1 VEARHPVTPE
11 ALHADDGESFQEP
24 ARRNGQLRAV
34 GIRIALFGQPRV
46 LSDDGSHEFALP
58 RKTLNVL
65 AYLILNRR
73 RAPTRDTIAFALFPD
88 EEEETARGALR
99 RNLSYLL
106 QALPDGRQYID
117 ADAER
122 VAWNAASPA
131 HVDVIAFE
139 QAMSEGR
146 LSDAIAEYTGQLLP
160 TIYDEWAT
168 ADRERL
174 RDAFHDALSR
184 TVAGDR
190 SRRSYDTATSGA
202 HRLLDE
208 DPWREDMVRQ
218 LMAIRYEAGDRA
230 GALLVFERFAALL
243 RREMQTEP
251 MPETFALREAVLR
264 GARLATSEP
273 QRFVGAASGA
283 SDTGLPF
290 VGRDAAMELGHAAW
304 QSAADG
310 SARVLFVS
318 GEAGVGKSRFTTEL
332 VRLAEREGAFIVRG
346 YTSSGGEQ
354 QPYEVFMDALQGG
367 SALLDEHART
377 TLSDDRAARL
387 RLFDAVRRRLSD
399 LSRARP
405 IVLVLEDLHWAG
417 APTIDLLDVVAR
429 RLDRAPVLIVATSR
443 SDELARAHPLRALRR
458 QLQSQRL
465 ATEITLDRLNLDD
478 ATRAA
483 RAALPATVDE
493 TALAQILAWVDGVP
507 LLLVEAVRDLAAGR
521 SSTAS
526 SMTSLVA
533 ERFQRL
539 SPDAEMALIFG
550 AVLGERFDLGTLVA
564 ATGWRDDQVLD
575 AIGES
580 IEHGFV
586 RAASRAPGLAFAF
599 THDLVRVAALERIS
613 QADLVRTHGL
623 VARAISTQAGDN
635 GARAGQ
641 IARHFAAA
649 GENVRAAEYFRGAAQ
664 YALDVFANEDA
675 RESASAGLAL
685 CDEMA
690 PSQRRLRYELV
701 DLREQS
707 LARLGATGE
716 RREDAR
722 TLVTLADGEEG
733 AAVALGRLFEAHFND
748 VAGRTDAL
756 ARLAGAARASPLA
769 ERTYAHATARHAFL
783 RSEFANAREAALRT
797 ADTFEQAG
805 DMRAAM
811 KARLMG
817 ISCLA
822 RLGSFGQAEREVEQ
836 LRPAADASG
845 DAVLRWEF
853 HLVACMAQAETHREE
868 AIEDARRSLALA
880 LRIGDRYGE
889 ARARHN
895 VATVA
900 SKLRRYDEA
909 LDQHERALAAYRDVG
924 DAPGI
929 FDTSLNV
936 IAVRMFC
943 GDYER
948 PRQLLDEIEEDAT
961 PFLGMRC
968 ELIRG
973 LFAKRT
979 ERFDDA
985 ERYLRNARRLS
996 NDLGASFVRARSEFE
1011 LADLLTSQGRLDEAG
1026 TLLNSALDAFAT
1038 MGEPEVEVEALA
1050 LSARLL
1056 AITGDAQSARE
1067 RAARAAARCK
1077 ERRPQSYSEIIW
1089 NLASAFIALGD
1100 ESAAHVLAWDAAA
1113 ACVDDALRMPAELAE
1128 TYLKLPWHQQTLAY
1142 VWDGLKEPSHT
1153 SAAGSVASDL
1163 TRRRGR

>member
-1 VEARHPVTPE
+1 
-11 ALHADDGESFQEP
+11 
-24 ARRNGQLRAV
+24 V

-88 EEEETARGALR
+88 DEEETARGALR

-122 VAWNAASPA
+122 VAWNTASPA

-139 QAMSEGR
+139 HAMSEDR
-146 LSDAIAEYTGQLLP
+146 LADATAEYTGQLLP

-190 SRRSYDTATSGA
+190 SRRSYDAATAGA

-208 DPWREDMVRQ
+208 DPWREDIVRQ

-230 GALLVFERFAALL
+230 GSLLVFERFAALL

-273 QRFVGAASGA
+273 QRLVGTAAGG

-290 VGRDAAMELGHAAW
+290 VGRDAAMDRGHRAW

-310 SARVLFVS
+310 SASVLFVS

-332 VRLAEREGAFIVRG
+332 VRIAEREGAFIVRG

-354 QPYEVFMDALQGG
+354 QPYEVFMDALHGAP
-367 SALLDEHART
+367 ALLEEHART

-429 RLDRAPVLIVATSR
+429 RLEHAPVLIVATSR

-458 QLQSQRL
+458 QLQSQGL

-483 RAALPATVDE
+483 RAVLPVTVDE
-493 TALAQILAWVDGVP
+493 TALTQILSWVDGVP

-521 SSTAS
+521 TSTAF
-526 SMTSLVA
+526 SMTSLLA
-533 ERFQRL
+533 ERFERL
-539 SPDAEMALIFG
+539 SPNAETALIFG

-575 AIGES
+575 ALGES

-586 RAASRAPGLAFAF
+586 RAASRAPGLTFAF
-599 THDLVRVAALERIS
+599 THDLVRVAASERIS
-613 QADLVRTHGL
+613 EVDLVRAHGL
-623 VARAISTQAGDN
+623 VARAICAQAAAD

-641 IARHFAAA
+641 VARHFAAA
-649 GENVRAAEYFRGAAQ
+649 GEHVRAAEYFRSAAR

-685 CDEMA
+685 CDESE
-690 PSQRRLRYELV
+690 PSQRQLCYALV

-707 LARLGATGE
+707 LARMGATEE
-716 RREDAR
+716 RRRDAR
-722 TLVTLADGEEG
+722 ALVTLADGEEG
-733 AAVALGRLFEAHFND
+733 AAVALGRLFDAHDSD
-748 VAGRTDAL
+748 VAGRIDAL
-756 ARLAGAARASPLA
+756 ARLAVVAGASPLA
-769 ERTYAHATARHAFL
+769 ARLYAHAATRHAFL
-783 RSEFANAREAALRT
+783 QSEFANAREATLRI
-797 ADTFEQAG
+797 AEAFEQAG
-805 DMRAAM
+805 DLRAAM
-811 KARLMG
+811 KARLLG

-822 RLGSFGQAEREVEQ
+822 RTGSFGQAEAEVEQ
-836 LRPAADASG
+836 LRPAADASD

-853 HLVACMAQAETHREE
+853 HLIASMAQAETHREA

-895 VATVA
+895 VAAVA
-900 SKLRRYDEA
+900 SKIRRYDEA
-909 LDQHERALAAYRDVG
+909 LDEHERALAAYRDVG
-924 DAPGI
+924 DTPGI
-929 FDTSLNV
+929 FDTSLNIV
-936 IAVRMFC
+936 AVRIFC
-943 GDYER
+943 GEYER
-948 PRQLLDEIEEDAT
+948 PRQLLDEIEEDTT
-961 PFLGMRC
+961 PFLRMRC
-968 ELIRG
+968 QLIRG

-979 ERFDDA
+979 ERLEDA
-985 ERYLRNARRLS
+985 ERYLHNARRLS
-996 NDLGASFVRARSEFE
+996 KDLGASFVGARSEFE
-1011 LADLLTSQGRLDEAG
+1011 LADLMASQGRLDEAS

-1038 MGEPEVEVEALA
+1038 MGKPEVEVEALA

-1056 AITGDAQSARE
+1056 ATMGDARTARE
-1067 RAARAAARCK
+1067 RAAQAAERCK
-1077 ERRPQSYSEIIW
+1077 ERRPQSYSEIAW
-1089 NLASAFIALGD
+1089 NLASAFAAIGD
-1100 ESAAHVLAWDAAA
+1100 ESAAEASACDAAA

-1128 TYLKLPWHQQTLAY
+1128 AYLKLPWHQQTLAY
-1142 VWDGLKEPSHT
+1142 LWGRSQVPS
-1153 SAAGSVASDL
+1153 
-1163 TRRRGR
+1163 R

>member
-1 VEARHPVTPE
+1 VEGGPPRC
-11 ALHADDGESFQEP
+11 
-24 ARRNGQLRAV
+24 GQPRLV

-46 LSDDGSHEFALP
+46 FSDDGLREFALP

-65 AYLILNRR
+65 GYLILNRR

-88 EEEETARGALR
+88 DDEETARGALR

-106 QALPDGRQYID
+106 KELPDGREFIH

-139 QAMSEGR
+139 QAMREGR
-146 LSDAIAEYTGQLLP
+146 HADAIADYAGQLLP
-160 TIYDEWAT
+160 TIYDDWAA

-184 TVAGDR
+184 TIASDR
-190 SRRSYDTATSGA
+190 SRRSYDAATAGA

-208 DPWREDMVRQ
+208 DPWREDIVRA

-230 GALLVFERFAALL
+230 GALLAFERFAALL
-243 RREMQTEP
+243 RREMQSEP
-251 MPETFALREAVLR
+251 MPETFALRDAVLR

-273 QRFVGAASGA
+273 QRHAGAATGVSE
-283 SDTGLPF
+283 TGLPF
-290 VGRDAAMELGHAAW
+290 VGRDAAMERAHAAW

-310 SARVLFVS
+310 CASVLFVS

-332 VRLAEREGAFIVRG
+332 VRIAEREGAFIVRG

-354 QPYEVFMDALQGG
+354 QPYEVFMEALHGAP
-367 SALLDEHART
+367 ALLEEYTRT

-417 APTIDLLDVVAR
+417 APTIDLLDVVAH
-429 RLDRAPVLIVATSR
+429 RLDHAPVLIVATAR

-458 QLQSQRL
+458 QLQSQGL
-465 ATEITLDRLNLDD
+465 ATEITLERLSVGD

-483 RAALPATVDE
+483 RAVLPETVDE
-493 TALAQILAWVDGVP
+493 AALAQIIAWVDGVP

-533 ERFQRL
+533 ERFERL
-539 SPDAEMALIFG
+539 TSNAETALIFG

-564 ATGWRDDQVLD
+564 ATGWRDDEVLD

-580 IEHGFV
+580 IEYGFI
-586 RAASRAPGLAFAF
+586 RATSRAPGLAFAF
-599 THDLVRVAALERIS
+599 THDLVRVAAAERVS

-623 VARAISTQAGDN
+623 VARAISAQTADTS
-635 GARAGQ
+635 ARAGQ

-649 GENVRAAEYFRGAAQ
+649 GENLRAAEYFRSAAR

-675 RESASAGLAL
+675 RESASSGLAL
-685 CDEMA
+685 CDTSDPNHRA
-690 PSQRRLRYELV
+690 LCYDLV
-701 DLREQS
+701 DLRERS
-707 LARLGATGE
+707 LARIGATNE
-716 RREDAR
+716 RRSDAR
-722 TLVTLADGEEG
+722 MLVTLADGEEG
-733 AAVALGRLFEAHFND
+733 AAVALGRLFEAHYSD

-756 ARLAGAARASPLA
+756 TRLAVVAGASPLA
-769 ERTYAHATARHAFL
+769 GRSYAHATARHAFL
-783 RSEFANAREAALRT
+783 QSEFAHAREAALRA
-797 ADTFEQAG
+797 ADAFDQAG
-805 DMRAAM
+805 DQSAAM
-811 KARLMG
+811 KMRFMA
-817 ISCLA
+817 ISCLV
-822 RLGSFGQAEREVEQ
+822 RLGSFGQAEAEVER
-836 LRPAADASG
+836 LRPAADASD

-853 HLVACMAQAETHREE
+853 HLTASMAQAETHREE

-880 LRIGDRYGE
+880 LRIGDRFGE

-900 SKLRRYDEA
+900 SKIRRYDEA
-909 LDQHERALAAYRDVG
+909 LDEHERALAAYRDVG

-929 FDTSLNV
+929 YDATLNIV
-936 IAVRMFC
+936 AVRLFC

-948 PRQLLDEIEEDAT
+948 PRQLLDALDEGAT
-961 PFLGMRC
+961 PFLEMRC
-968 ELIRG
+968 QLIRG
-973 LFAKRT
+973 LLAKRT
-979 ERFDDA
+979 ERFGEA

-996 NDLGASFVRARSEFE
+996 KDLGVSFVGARGEFE
-1011 LADLLTSQGRLDEAG
+1011 LADLLMSQERLDEAG
-1026 TLLNSALDAFAT
+1026 TLLNSALDAFAL
-1038 MGEPEVEVEALA
+1038 MGQPEVEIEALA
-1050 LSARLL
+1050 LSAKLL
-1056 AITGDAQSARE
+1056 ATTGDLE
-1067 RAARAAARCK
+1067 RAGEHAARAAARCT
-1077 ERRPQSYSEIIW
+1077 ERRPQSYSEIAW
-1089 NLASAFIALGD
+1089 NLASAFATIGD
-1100 ESAAHVLAWDAAA
+1100 EAAA
-1113 ACVDDALRMPAELAE
+1113 EAMACHAAATAVDDALRMPADLAE

-1142 VWDGLKEPSHT
+1142 LWDRPQT
-1153 SAAGSVASDL
+1153 
-1163 TRRRGR
+1163 